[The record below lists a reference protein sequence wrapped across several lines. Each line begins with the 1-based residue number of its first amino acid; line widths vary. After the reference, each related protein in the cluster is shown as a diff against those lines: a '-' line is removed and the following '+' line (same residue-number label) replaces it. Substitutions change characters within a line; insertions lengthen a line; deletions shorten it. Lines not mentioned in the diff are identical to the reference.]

1 MTTILPNLSLNL
13 NKEFKNEKK
22 NENINNINN
31 TIIINKERVAS
42 LSTGSTNSLEQIKP
56 VSIEKSN
63 TPEIIKVF
71 KEYLLK
77 TILDYFK
84 NELILLNNILELSKL
99 IMFREEELI
108 KLIFILVTDCE
119 ISRIR
124 IDHELV
130 GMFKIC
136 WCCGKIPI
144 YRKITSIIIDN
155 KNNFEVNY
163 NSFYLQKQ
171 TEFNISLQ
179 YLLKN

>member
-1 MTTILPNLSLNL
+1 L
-13 NKEFKNEKK
+13 
-22 NENINNINN
+22 
-31 TIIINKERVAS
+31 
-42 LSTGSTNSLEQIKP
+42 IKP
-56 VSIEKSN
+56 ISIEKSN

-84 NELILLNNILELSKL
+84 NELILLNDILEVFKH
-99 IMFREEELI
+99 IVFREEDLI
-108 KLIFILVTDCE
+108 KLISILITDCD

-124 IDHELV
+124 LNHEIPDA
-130 GMFKIC
+130 FNT
-136 WCCGKIPI
+136 CGYCVKLHI

-163 NSFYLQKQ
+163 NSFYVQMQ
-171 TEFNISLQ
+171 TAFNIWLQ